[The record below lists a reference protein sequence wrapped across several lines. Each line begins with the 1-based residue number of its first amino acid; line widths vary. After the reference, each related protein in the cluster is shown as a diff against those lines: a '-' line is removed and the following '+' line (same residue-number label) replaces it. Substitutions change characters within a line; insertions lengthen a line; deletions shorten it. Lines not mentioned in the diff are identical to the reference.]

1 MGRFVVRRLALAA
14 VTLLLLS
21 VLIFVAAQFLP
32 GDVARAILGPLAD
45 ERAVQALRQQLGVDR
60 PAHVLYL
67 DWMAGFLQGDLG
79 RSLAFRRPVADLLW
93 PALTNS
99 AKLGAFAFLVVAPLG
114 ILGGVVA
121 ALNQGRWPDR
131 VISVA
136 GLSATVVPEFVSG
149 IIFIIL
155 FGVWLKWLPITATA
169 PAGAGALVQMYHLIL
184 PTLPLVL
191 VLFGYIARMAR
202 AGVVEAL
209 ASDYTR
215 TAFLKGLSRRTV
227 IWRHVLRNA
236 LIPTISVLATQTGY
250 LLGGLVVVEVLFRYQ
265 GLGNLIFNA
274 ARAKD
279 FPMLQS
285 GVMVIGV
292 IYIGATFLADLATA
306 WLNPRVRLGE
316 R

>member
-1 MGRFVVRRLALAA
+1 MGRFVVRRLMLAV
-14 VTLLLLS
+14 VTLALLS
-21 VLIFVAAQFLP
+21 VMIFAAAQFLP
-32 GDVARAILGPLAD
+32 GDVARTVLGPLAD
-45 ERAVQALRQQLGVDR
+45 ERALEALRRQLGIDR
-60 PAHVLYL
+60 PPLVLYTE
-67 DWMAGFLQGDLG
+67 WITGFVQGDLG
-79 RSLAFRRPVADLLW
+79 QSLAFRRPVAELLW
-93 PALTNS
+93 PALVNS
-99 AKLGAFAFLVVAPLG
+99 AKLGLFAFLVVAPLG

-149 IIFIIL
+149 IIFIIV
-155 FGVWLKWLPITATA
+155 FAVWLRWLPVSAA
-169 PAGAGALVQMYHLIL
+169 WPPDAGPLMQMYHLIL

-215 TAFLKGLSRRTV
+215 TAFLKGLSRRAV

-274 ARAKD
+274 ARGKD

-306 WLNPRVRLGE
+306 WLNPRVRLGG

>member
-1 MGRFVVRRLALAA
+1 MGRFIVRRLALAA

-67 DWMAGFLQGDLG
+67 EWMAGFLQGDLG
-79 RSLAFRRPVADLLW
+79 QSLAFRRPVADLLW
-93 PALTNS
+93 PALVNS
-99 AKLGAFAFLVVAPLG
+99 AKLGAFAFVVVAPLG

-169 PAGAGALVQMYHLIL
+169 PAGAGALVQMWHLIL

-306 WLNPRVRLGE
+306 WLNPRVRLGG

>member
-1 MGRFVVRRLALAA
+1 MGRFILRRLTLAV
-14 VTLLLLS
+14 VTLALLS
-21 VLIFVAAQFLP
+21 VMIFAAAQFLP
-32 GDVARAILGPLAD
+32 GDVARTVLGPLAD
-45 ERAVQALRQQLGVDR
+45 ERAVEALRRQLGIDR
-60 PAHVLYL
+60 PPLVLYTE
-67 DWMAGFLQGDLG
+67 WITGFVQGDLG
-79 RSLAFRRPVADLLW
+79 ESLAFRRPVADLLW
-93 PALTNS
+93 PALLNS
-99 AKLGAFAFLVVAPLG
+99 AKLGAFAFVVVAPLG

-121 ALNQGRWPDR
+121 ALNHGRWPDR

-149 IIFIIL
+149 IIFIIV
-155 FGVWLKWLPITATA
+155 FAVWLRWLPVSAA
-169 PAGAGALVQMYHLIL
+169 WPADAGLLLQMWHLIL

-215 TAFLKGLSRRTV
+215 TAFLKGLSRRAV

-306 WLNPRVRLGE
+306 WLNPRVRLGG